1 MLTNIIIHLYNP
13 IYVGMA
19 FRSTIEGTVGIR
31 AKLIDNNS
39 NITAPTRLKLLNH
52 NNSGSTG
59 NLHNSTGAGRSSPQ
73 SSQRTNP
80 AAATIGGNGMN
91 GTGIDNMDG
100 TSENGGVINQSLQ
113 IIIAATSE
121 NLHEIEV
128 LSSPSFSSRGHFN
141 PITPSAQARRRS
153 FTELKDGTNSN
164 ANSSKSIASMI
175 STGHNYDLSHG
186 MDRTSSG
193 KTLHNGSNSAGGG
206 GFSWLELPKLLVKV
220 MEGEITVGSTSDCA
234 LEVVITLPTH
244 IASSLTSS
252 QSTAGA
258 RTSGVRKD
266 STKTLGQGNAGSGD
280 LTIPNSIPLDALQAL
295 ESLVTPRLPNCD
307 ASPAGGG
314 SGEGRG
320 GRGSDPETRMK
331 PSRSIESGIN
341 MITPQENPELQANRL
356 SVRHMRVLL
365 VDDNKTA
372 IKLRMRTLQACIRGS
387 SNTTLSNHVI
397 IAYTGEEAIEI
408 CEKDQG
414 RFDLVIIG
422 FRFDGAGGIMGGP
435 EVIDKMRKTIK
446 MSTTVIIGCSAPD
459 EPSSYSLLMEA
470 GADTVWSP
478 SAMPTPE
485 AALTE
490 IALTRIKRLGSQG
503 QMASQLPGCKR
514 LLLVDDSA
522 VNTKH
527 FVRRLKLTLPAS
539 WLIRTRN
546 DLEKVMQKIL
556 DKTSYYDVIITG

>member
-1 MLTNIIIHLYNP
+1 MLLLLLLL
-13 IYVGMA
+13 GMA

-59 NLHNSTGAGRSSPQ
+59 NLHNSTGRSSPQ

-80 AAATIGGNGMN
+80 ASATIGGNGMT
-91 GTGIDNMDG
+91 GTGIDSMDG
-100 TSENGGVINQSLQ
+100 ASLENGGIINQSLQ

-141 PITPSAQARRRS
+141 PITPSAVARRRS
-153 FTELKDGTNSN
+153 FTELKDGNNSN
-164 ANSSKSIASMI
+164 VNSSKSIASMV

-186 MDRTSSG
+186 MERTSSG
-193 KTLHNGSNSAGGG
+193 KTLHNSSNSAGNG

-220 MEGEITVGSTSDCA
+220 MEGEITVGSTDDCA

-244 IASSLTSS
+244 IASSLSS
-252 QSTAGA
+252 SLSTGAGS

-280 LTIPNSIPLDALQAL
+280 LAMPNSIPLDALQAL
-295 ESLVTPRLPNCD
+295 ESLVTPRLPGD
-307 ASPAGGG
+307 GSPASGGG
-314 SGEGRG
+314 SGEGKG
-320 GRGSDPETRMK
+320 GRISDPETRMK

-422 FRFDGAGGIMGGP
+422 FRFDGTGGIMGGP

-446 MSTTVIIGCSAPD
+446 MSTTVIIGCSQAD

-478 SAMPTPE
+478 IAMPTPE